1 MFQELKRK
9 KVITE
14 KEKNY
19 FKFNFKNVTNVGK
32 LYLPP
37 KINKRLSNV
46 PGQDTLSFKTVVPSQ
61 KKFQNT

>member
-46 PGQDTLSFKTVVPSQ
+46 PGHPVI
-61 KKFQNT
+61 